1 MFNNYYLV
9 RIKGHDIKSF
19 IRNLHKK
26 RINLNELKIYD
37 KEFYAKLNQKD
48 FNKLMEIKTS
58 YEIEV
63 IKKYGVVHYKEVLK
77 NNIIFITSIIIS
89 LIILL
94 ILENT
99 IFDVEIVTSDSKIR
113 KILNEELEKYDIE
126 KCKMV
131 KSYSRIQE
139 IKSKIIE
146 NNKDNIEYIE
156 IEKVGTK
163 YVIRVEKRIINNLTK
178 ENKIRHVVAS
188 KNGIIKKIEANK
200 GEILTKVNDYVA
212 KGDILI
218 SGEIHKGEDI
228 LDNTSADGKI
238 FAEVWYKVKV
248 TIPIKYYEEKKT
260 GKSENIIS
268 INILDYNLNL
278 FEKEKYKDKKEKET
292 ILFSDFFDLFKIS
305 YKNLEELEVNDSVNL
320 ITSENI
326 AVKYARE
333 KIISKLTDEEYII
346 SQKKLKTTLNEST
359 IKVEV
364 FFKVYENI
372 TDYKYY
378 EVNKEA
384 NKETN
389 KETNKGMWFDDRT
402 SIW

>member
-63 IKKYGVVHYKEVLK
+63 IKKYGVVHYKEVIK
-77 NNIIFITSIIIS
+77 NNIIFLISVFLSIV
-89 LIILL
+89 ILF
-94 ILENT
+94 ILENM
-99 IFDVEIVTSDSKIR
+99 IFEVEIVTNDSKIR

-126 KCKMV
+126 KYKLV
-131 KSYSRIQE
+131 KSYNKIQE

-156 IEKVGTK
+156 IERIGTK

-188 KNGIIKKIEANK
+188 KNGIIKKIEADK

-218 SGEIHKGEDI
+218 SGEIHKGEDV

-238 FAEVWYKVKV
+238 YAEVWYKVKV

-278 FEKEKYKDKKEKET
+278 FEKEKYKDKKEKEI
-292 ILFSDFFDLFKIS
+292 ILFSDFFNLFKIS
-305 YKNLEELEVNDSVNL
+305 YKNLEELEVNDSINL
-320 ITSENI
+320 ITSENT

-333 KIISKLTDEEYII
+333 KIISQLSDEEYII
-346 SQKKLKTTLNEST
+346 SQKKLKTTLNDST

-378 EVNKEA
+378 EVNKER
-384 NKETN
+384 NKE
-389 KETNKGMWFDDRT
+389 ENKGEWFDDRT

>member
-26 RINLNELKIYD
+26 RINLNELKIYE

-63 IKKYGVVHYKEVLK
+63 IKKYGVVHYKEVIK
-77 NNIIFITSIIIS
+77 NNIIFLISVFLSIV
-89 LIILL
+89 ILF
-94 ILENT
+94 ILENM
-99 IFDVEIVTSDSKIR
+99 IFEVEIVTNDSKIR

-126 KCKMV
+126 KYKLV
-131 KSYSRIQE
+131 KSYNTIQE
-139 IKSKIIE
+139 IKSKILE

-156 IEKVGTK
+156 IERIGTK

-188 KNGIIKKIEANK
+188 KNGIIKKIEADK

-218 SGEIHKGEDI
+218 SGEIHKGEDV

-238 FAEVWYKVKV
+238 YAEVWYKVKV

-278 FEKEKYKDKKEKET
+278 FEKEKYKDKKEKEI
-292 ILFSDFFDLFKIS
+292 ILFSDFFNLFKIS
-305 YKNLEELEVNDSVNL
+305 YKNLEELEVNDSINL
-320 ITSENI
+320 ITSENT

-333 KIISKLTDEEYII
+333 KIISQLSDEEYII
-346 SQKKLKTTLNEST
+346 SQKKLKTTLNDST

-378 EVNKEA
+378 EVNKER
-384 NKETN
+384 NKE
-389 KETNKGMWFDDRT
+389 ENKGE
-402 SIW
+402 

>member
-26 RINLNELKIYD
+26 RINLNELKIYE

-48 FNKLMEIKTS
+48 FDKLMEIKTS

-63 IKKYGVVHYKEVLK
+63 IKKYGVVHYKEVIK
-77 NNIIFITSIIIS
+77 NNIIFLISIFLSI
-89 LIILL
+89 IILL
-94 ILENT
+94 ILENM
-99 IFDVEIVTSDSKIR
+99 IFEVEIVTNDSKIR

-126 KCKMV
+126 KYNLV
-131 KSYSRIQE
+131 KPYNTIQE
-139 IKSKIIE
+139 IKSKILE

-156 IEKVGTK
+156 IERIGTK

-188 KNGIIKKIEANK
+188 KNGIIKKIEADK

-218 SGEIHKGEDI
+218 SGEIHKGEDV

-238 FAEVWYKVKV
+238 YAEVWYKVKV

-268 INILDYNLNL
+268 INILDYNINL
-278 FEKEKYKDKKEKET
+278 FEKEKYKDKKEKEI
-292 ILFSDFFDLFKIS
+292 ILFSDFFNLFKVS
-305 YKNLEELEVNDSVNL
+305 YKHLEELEINDSINL
-320 ITSENI
+320 ITSENT
-326 AVKYARE
+326 AVKFARE
-333 KIISKLTDEEYII
+333 KIISQLSDEEYII
-346 SQKKLKTTLNEST
+346 SQKKLKTTLNDST

-378 EVNKEA
+378 EVNKEI
-384 NKETN
+384 NK
-389 KETNKGMWFDDRT
+389 KENEGE
-402 SIW
+402 

>member
-63 IKKYGVVHYKEVLK
+63 IKKYGVVHYKEVIK
-77 NNIIFITSIIIS
+77 NNIIFLISVFLSIV
-89 LIILL
+89 ILF
-94 ILENT
+94 ILENM
-99 IFDVEIVTSDSKIR
+99 IFEVEIVTNDSKIR

-126 KCKMV
+126 KYKLV
-131 KSYSRIQE
+131 KSYNKIQE

-156 IEKVGTK
+156 IERIGTK

-188 KNGIIKKIEANK
+188 KNGIIKKIEADK

-218 SGEIHKGEDI
+218 SGEIHKGEDV

-238 FAEVWYKVKV
+238 YAEVWYKVKV

-278 FEKEKYKDKKEKET
+278 FEKEKYKDKKEKEI
-292 ILFSDFFDLFKIS
+292 ILFSDFFNLFKIS
-305 YKNLEELEVNDSVNL
+305 YKNLEELEVNDSINL
-320 ITSENI
+320 ITSENT

-333 KIISKLTDEEYII
+333 KIISQLSDEEYII
-346 SQKKLKTTLNEST
+346 SQKKLKTTLNDST

-378 EVNKEA
+378 EVNKER
-384 NKETN
+384 NKE
-389 KETNKGMWFDDRT
+389 ENKGE
-402 SIW
+402 

>member
-26 RINLNELKIYD
+26 RINLNNLRIYD
-37 KEFYAKLNQKD
+37 KEFYAKLDQKD
-48 FNKLMEIKTS
+48 YSKLMEIKTS

-63 IKKYGVVHYKEVLK
+63 IKKYGVIHYKEVLK
-77 NNIIFITSIIIS
+77 NNIIFLISIFIS
-89 LIILL
+89 AIILL
-94 ILENT
+94 ILENI
-99 IFDVEIVTSDSKIR
+99 IFDVEIVTNDSKIR

-126 KCKMV
+126 KYKLV
-131 KSYSRIQE
+131 KSYKRIQE

-156 IEKVGTK
+156 IEKIGTK

-178 ENKIRHVVAS
+178 ENNIRHVVAS

-238 FAEVWYKVKV
+238 YAEVWYKVKV

-268 INILDYNLNL
+268 INMLDYNLNL

-305 YKNLEELEVNDSVNL
+305 YKNLEELEINDSINL
-320 ITSENI
+320 MTSENI

-333 KIISKLTDEEYII
+333 KIISKLSDEEYII
-346 SQKKLKTTLNEST
+346 SQKKLKTTLNDST

-372 TDYKYY
+372 TDYRYY
-378 EVNKEA
+378 DVNKEIS
-384 NKETN
+384 
-389 KETNKGMWFDDRT
+389 KGM
-402 SIW
+402 

>member
-63 IKKYGVVHYKEVLK
+63 IKKYGVVHYKEVIK
-77 NNIIFITSIIIS
+77 NNIIFLISVFLSIV
-89 LIILL
+89 ILF
-94 ILENT
+94 ILENM
-99 IFDVEIVTSDSKIR
+99 IFEVEIVTNDSKIR

-126 KCKMV
+126 KYKLV
-131 KSYSRIQE
+131 KSYNKIQE

-156 IEKVGTK
+156 IERIGTK

-188 KNGIIKKIEANK
+188 KNGIIKKIEADK

-218 SGEIHKGEDI
+218 SGEIHKGEDV

-238 FAEVWYKVKV
+238 YAEVWYKVKV

-278 FEKEKYKDKKEKET
+278 FEKEKYKDKKEKEI
-292 ILFSDFFDLFKIS
+292 ILFSDFFNLFKLS
-305 YKNLEELEVNDSVNL
+305 YKNLEELEVNDSINL
-320 ITSENI
+320 ITSENT

-333 KIISKLTDEEYII
+333 KIISQLSDEEYII
-346 SQKKLKTTLNEST
+346 SQKKLKTTLNDST

-378 EVNKEA
+378 EVNKER
-384 NKETN
+384 NKE
-389 KETNKGMWFDDRT
+389 ENKGE
-402 SIW
+402 

>member
-26 RINLNELKIYD
+26 RINLNELKIYE

-48 FNKLMEIKTS
+48 FDKLKEIKTS

-63 IKKYGVVHYKEVLK
+63 IKKYGVVHYKEVIK
-77 NNIIFITSIIIS
+77 NNIIFLISIFIS
-89 LIILL
+89 ILILL
-94 ILENT
+94 ILENM
-99 IFDVEIVTSDSKIR
+99 IFEVEIVTNDSKIR

-126 KCKMV
+126 KYKLV
-131 KSYSRIQE
+131 KSYNTIQE
-139 IKSKIIE
+139 IKSKILE

-156 IEKVGTK
+156 IERIGTK

-188 KNGIIKKIEANK
+188 KNGIIKKIEADK

-218 SGEIHKGEDI
+218 SGEIHKGEDV

-238 FAEVWYKVKV
+238 YAEVWYKVKV

-278 FEKEKYKDKKEKET
+278 FEKEKYKDKKEKEI
-292 ILFSDFFDLFKIS
+292 ILFSDFFNLFKIS
-305 YKNLEELEVNDSVNL
+305 YKNLEELEVNDSINL
-320 ITSENI
+320 ITSENT

-333 KIISKLTDEEYII
+333 KIISQLSDEEYII
-346 SQKKLKTTLNEST
+346 SQKKLKTTLNDST

-378 EVNKEA
+378 EVNKER
-384 NKETN
+384 NKE
-389 KETNKGMWFDDRT
+389 ENKGE
-402 SIW
+402 

>member
-26 RINLNELKIYD
+26 RINLNELKIYE

-63 IKKYGVVHYKEVLK
+63 IKKYGVVHYKEVIK
-77 NNIIFITSIIIS
+77 NNIIFLISIFIS
-89 LIILL
+89 ILILL
-94 ILENT
+94 ILENM
-99 IFDVEIVTSDSKIR
+99 IFEVEIVTNDSKIR

-126 KCKMV
+126 KYKLV
-131 KSYSRIQE
+131 KSYNTIQE
-139 IKSKIIE
+139 IKSKILE

-156 IEKVGTK
+156 IERIGTK

-188 KNGIIKKIEANK
+188 KNGIIKKIEADK

-218 SGEIHKGEDI
+218 SGEIHKGEDV

-238 FAEVWYKVKV
+238 YAEVWYKVKV

-278 FEKEKYKDKKEKET
+278 FEKEKYKDKKEKEI
-292 ILFSDFFDLFKIS
+292 ILFSDFFNLFKIS
-305 YKNLEELEVNDSVNL
+305 YKNLEELEVNDSINL
-320 ITSENI
+320 ITSENT

-333 KIISKLTDEEYII
+333 KIISQLSDEEYII
-346 SQKKLKTTLNEST
+346 SQKKLKTTLNDST

-378 EVNKEA
+378 EVNKER
-384 NKETN
+384 NKE
-389 KETNKGMWFDDRT
+389 ENKGE
-402 SIW
+402 

>member
-26 RINLNELKIYD
+26 RINLNELKIYE

-48 FNKLMEIKTS
+48 FDKLKEIKTS

-63 IKKYGVVHYKEVLK
+63 IKKYGVVHYKEVIK
-77 NNIIFITSIIIS
+77 NNIIFLISIFIS
-89 LIILL
+89 ILILL
-94 ILENT
+94 ILENM
-99 IFDVEIVTSDSKIR
+99 IFEVEIVTNDSKIR

-126 KCKMV
+126 KYKLV
-131 KSYSRIQE
+131 KSYNTIQE
-139 IKSKIIE
+139 IKSKILE

-156 IEKVGTK
+156 IERIGTK

-188 KNGIIKKIEANK
+188 KNGIIKKIEADK

-218 SGEIHKGEDI
+218 SGEIHKGEDV

-238 FAEVWYKVKV
+238 YAEVWYKVKV

-278 FEKEKYKDKKEKET
+278 FEKEKYKDKKEKEI
-292 ILFSDFFDLFKIS
+292 ILFSDFFNLFKIS
-305 YKNLEELEVNDSVNL
+305 YKNLEELEVNDSINL
-320 ITSENI
+320 ITSENT

-333 KIISKLTDEEYII
+333 KIISQLSDEEYII
-346 SQKKLKTTLNEST
+346 SQKKLKTTLNDST

-378 EVNKEA
+378 EVNKER
-384 NKETN
+384 NKE
-389 KETNKGMWFDDRT
+389 ENKGEWFDDRT

>member
-26 RINLNELKIYD
+26 RINLNELKIYE

-48 FNKLMEIKTS
+48 FDKLKEIKTS
-58 YEIEV
+58 YEIEL
-63 IKKYGVVHYKEVLK
+63 IKKYGVVHYKEVIK
-77 NNIIFITSIIIS
+77 NNIIFLISIFIS
-89 LIILL
+89 ILILL
-94 ILENT
+94 ILENM
-99 IFDVEIVTSDSKIR
+99 IFEVEIVTNDSKIR

-126 KCKMV
+126 KYKLV
-131 KSYSRIQE
+131 KSYNKIQE

-156 IEKVGTK
+156 IERIGTK

-188 KNGIIKKIEANK
+188 KNGIIKKIEADK

-218 SGEIHKGEDI
+218 SGEIHKGEDV

-238 FAEVWYKVKV
+238 YAEVWYKVKV

-278 FEKEKYKDKKEKET
+278 FEKEKYKDKKEKEI
-292 ILFSDFFDLFKIS
+292 ILFSDFFNLFKIS
-305 YKNLEELEVNDSVNL
+305 YKNLEELEVNDSINL
-320 ITSENI
+320 ITSENT

-333 KIISKLTDEEYII
+333 KIISQLSDEEYII
-346 SQKKLKTTLNEST
+346 SQKKLKTTLNDST

-378 EVNKEA
+378 EVNKER
-384 NKETN
+384 NKE
-389 KETNKGMWFDDRT
+389 ENKGE
-402 SIW
+402 

>member
-63 IKKYGVVHYKEVLK
+63 IKKYGVVHYKEVIK
-77 NNIIFITSIIIS
+77 NNIIFLISIFIS
-89 LIILL
+89 ILILL
-94 ILENT
+94 ILENM
-99 IFDVEIVTSDSKIR
+99 IFEVEIVTNDSKIR

-126 KCKMV
+126 KYKLV
-131 KSYSRIQE
+131 KSYNTIQE
-139 IKSKIIE
+139 IKSKILE

-156 IEKVGTK
+156 IERIGTK

-188 KNGIIKKIEANK
+188 KNGIIKKIEADK

-218 SGEIHKGEDI
+218 SGEIHKGEDV

-238 FAEVWYKVKV
+238 YAEVWYKVKV

-278 FEKEKYKDKKEKET
+278 FEKEKYKDKKEKEI
-292 ILFSDFFDLFKIS
+292 ILFSDFFNLFKIS
-305 YKNLEELEVNDSVNL
+305 YKNLEELEVNDSINL
-320 ITSENI
+320 ITSENT

-333 KIISKLTDEEYII
+333 KIISQLSDEEYII
-346 SQKKLKTTLNEST
+346 SQKKLKTTLNDST

-378 EVNKEA
+378 EVNKER
-384 NKETN
+384 NKE
-389 KETNKGMWFDDRT
+389 ENKGE
-402 SIW
+402 

>member
-26 RINLNELKIYD
+26 RINLNELKIYE

-63 IKKYGVVHYKEVLK
+63 IKKYGVVHYKEVIK
-77 NNIIFITSIIIS
+77 NNIIFLISVFLSIV
-89 LIILL
+89 ILF
-94 ILENT
+94 ILENM
-99 IFDVEIVTSDSKIR
+99 IFEVEIVTNDSKIR

-126 KCKMV
+126 KYKLV
-131 KSYSRIQE
+131 KSYNKIQE

-156 IEKVGTK
+156 IERIGTK

-188 KNGIIKKIEANK
+188 KNGIIKKIEADK

-218 SGEIHKGEDI
+218 SGEIHKGEDV

-238 FAEVWYKVKV
+238 YAEVWYKVKV

-278 FEKEKYKDKKEKET
+278 FEKEKYKDKKEKEI
-292 ILFSDFFDLFKIS
+292 ILFSDFFNLFKIS
-305 YKNLEELEVNDSVNL
+305 YKNLEELEVNDSINL
-320 ITSENI
+320 ITSENT

-333 KIISKLTDEEYII
+333 KIISQLSDEEYII
-346 SQKKLKTTLNEST
+346 SQKKLKTTLNDST

-378 EVNKEA
+378 EVNKER
-384 NKETN
+384 NKE
-389 KETNKGMWFDDRT
+389 ENKGE
-402 SIW
+402 

>member
-26 RINLNELKIYD
+26 RINLNELKIYE

-48 FNKLMEIKTS
+48 FDKLMEIKTS

-63 IKKYGVVHYKEVLK
+63 IKKYGVVHYKEVIK
-77 NNIIFITSIIIS
+77 NNIIFLISIFIS
-89 LIILL
+89 ILILL
-94 ILENT
+94 ILENM
-99 IFDVEIVTSDSKIR
+99 IFEVEIVTNDSKIR

-126 KCKMV
+126 KYNLV
-131 KSYSRIQE
+131 KPYNTIQE
-139 IKSKIIE
+139 IKSKILE

-156 IEKVGTK
+156 IERIGTK

-188 KNGIIKKIEANK
+188 KNGIIKKIEADK

-218 SGEIHKGEDI
+218 SGEIHKGEDV
-228 LDNTSADGKI
+228 LDNTRADGKI
-238 FAEVWYKVKV
+238 YAEVWYKVKV

-268 INILDYNLNL
+268 INILDYNINF

-292 ILFSDFFDLFKIS
+292 ILFSDFFNLFKIS
-305 YKNLEELEVNDSVNL
+305 YKNLEELEVNDSINL
-320 ITSENI
+320 ITSENT

-333 KIISKLTDEEYII
+333 KIISQLSDEEYII
-346 SQKKLKTTLNEST
+346 SQKKLKTTLNDST

-378 EVNKEA
+378 EVNKEI
-384 NKETN
+384 NK
-389 KETNKGMWFDDRT
+389 KENKGE
-402 SIW
+402 

>member
-26 RINLNELKIYD
+26 RINLNELKIYE

-48 FNKLMEIKTS
+48 IDKLMEIKTS

-63 IKKYGVVHYKEVLK
+63 IKKYGVVHYKEVIK
-77 NNIIFITSIIIS
+77 NNIIFLISVFLSIV
-89 LIILL
+89 ILL
-94 ILENT
+94 ILENM
-99 IFDVEIVTSDSKIR
+99 IFEVEIVTNDSKIR

-126 KCKMV
+126 KYKLV
-131 KSYSRIQE
+131 KSYNTIQE

-156 IEKVGTK
+156 IERIGTK

-178 ENKIRHVVAS
+178 ENKTRHVVAS
-188 KNGIIKKIEANK
+188 KNGIIKKIEADK

-218 SGEIHKGEDI
+218 SGEIHKGEDV

-238 FAEVWYKVKV
+238 YAEVWYKVKV

-278 FEKEKYKDKKEKET
+278 FEKEKYKDKKEKEI
-292 ILFSDFFDLFKIS
+292 ILFSDFFNLFKIS
-305 YKNLEELEVNDSVNL
+305 YKNLEELEVNDSINL

-333 KIISKLTDEEYII
+333 KIISQLSDEEYII
-346 SQKKLKTTLNEST
+346 SQKKLKTTLNDST

-378 EVNKEA
+378 EVNKER
-384 NKETN
+384 NKE
-389 KETNKGMWFDDRT
+389 ENKGE
-402 SIW
+402 